1 MVSSVCRVLVC
12 ECSIKNFLR
21 FGDFRVTTGK
31 QVILLWHKLGSHKGQ
46 FIPDLINSFLK
57 ISLLNQRDLRR
68 IAIPLVF
75 DVIKCEQQVN
85 GNFKRVSSYPV
96 LPLLR
101 QIWLLVNPL
110 YFKESCFG

>member
-1 MVSSVCRVLVC
+1 M
-12 ECSIKNFLR
+12 
-21 FGDFRVTTGK
+21 TTGR

-57 ISLLNQRDLRR
+57 LSLLKQRDLRR

-85 GNFKRVSSYPV
+85 GNFKRVSYWNTPLAEYFISY
-96 LPLLR
+96 LP
-101 QIWLLVNPL
+101 P
-110 YFKESCFG
+110 SHM